1 MFTLKVI
8 KIIVSI
14 LIIRELSSK
23 SSAFLR
29 LIMPIMAK
37 LIGLYIP
44 DRAVRPYF
52 ETIYNENCKCL
63 RKT

>member
-44 DRAVRPYF
+44 DRAVRP
-52 ETIYNENCKCL
+52 
-63 RKT
+63 